1 MKKRNQINNYKVLV
15 ENLSKFGE
23 ILIREQSYFFTD
35 KSNNVKEN
43 LKNVLSLM
51 KKILIEIA

>member
-23 ILIREQSYFFTD
+23 ILIREQSYFFAD